1 MKLDVSLKQSQK
13 LAMTTELR
21 QSIEILQFNIQE
33 LQEFLSDLA
42 LENPTMDLEIKRNSI
57 EDYSYKKSRKSQ
69 DEDEDYFF
77 EKYISQEE
85 TLFDYLY
92 EQLLSL
98 KLNKTERQIGR
109 LLLENIDD
117 KGYIIID
124 LYEFSNRYKFS
135 FSSVLKVLNLM
146 KDFLPVGI
154 CASSLEECLLKQAQ
168 AKGLSKLTQAL
179 INWNLVDLAENRV
192 GLLAD
197 KYGVENEEIQKS
209 FDEIKKLNP
218 KPGSFLNRD
227 PKPTKFIIPD
237 VILEFEGD
245 ETKLFL
251 NEENKIS
258 IARNQDYLNMFKA
271 DVDLETR
278 TYLKDKFKETNWII
292 RSLRQRGET
301 ILKVSGALCH
311 IQKDFL
317 LSKGPLKPLT
327 MKELANK
334 LDLHESTI
342 SRTCNGKYIQTPNKV
357 MELKEF
363 FTRGLTSDQGLV
375 SANELKLYI
384 KTAIKTEDK
393 RKPLSDQKIT
403 DELNALG
410 YNISRRTV
418 QKYRDE
424 MGILSSTKRKRF

>member
-21 QSIEILQFNIQE
+21 QSIEILQFNKQE
-33 LQEFLSDLA
+33 LLEFLSDLA
-42 LENPTMDLEIKRNSI
+42 LENPTMDLEIKNYSI
-57 EDYSYKKSRKSQ
+57 DDYSYPRSRKSQ
-69 DEDEDYFF
+69 DEEEDYSF
-77 EKYISQEE
+77 EKYISKEE
-85 TLFDYLY
+85 TLYDYLY
-92 EQLLSL
+92 EQLLAL
-98 KLNKTERQIGR
+98 KLNKTERQIGK

-135 FSSVLKVLNLM
+135 FSSVIKVLNLM

-168 AKGLSKLTQAL
+168 AKGLSKLTQAI

-197 KYGVENEEIQKS
+197 KYGVEKEDIQKS
-209 FDEIKKLNP
+209 FDEIRMLNP
-218 KPGSFLNRD
+218 KPGSFLSKD

-237 VILEFEGD
+237 VILEV
-245 ETKLFL
+245 TANKLSLSL
-251 NEENKIS
+251 NEENNFS
-258 IARNQDYLNMFKA
+258 IARNQDYLNMFKE
-271 DVDLETR
+271 DIDLETR

-292 RSLRQRGET
+292 RSLRQRSET
-301 ILKVSGALCH
+301 ILKVTEALCH

-317 LSKGPLKPLT
+317 LKQGPLKPLT
-327 MKELANK
+327 MKDLANE

-342 SRTCNGKYIQTPNKV
+342 SRTCNGKYLQTPSKI

-363 FTRGLTSDQGLV
+363 FTTALTSDQGLV

-393 RKPLSDQKIT
+393 SKPLSDQKIT
-403 DELNALG
+403 DDLNALG

-418 QKYRDE
+418 QKYRNE

>member
-13 LAMTTELR
+13 LVMTTELR
-21 QSIEILQFNIQE
+21 QSIEILQFNKQE
-33 LQEFLSDLA
+33 LLEFLSDLA
-42 LENPTMDLEIKRNSI
+42 LENPTMDLEIKNYSI
-57 EDYSYKKSRKSQ
+57 DDYSYTRPRNSQ
-69 DEDEDYFF
+69 DEDEDYSF

-85 TLFDYLY
+85 TLYDYLY
-92 EQLLSL
+92 EQLLAL
-98 KLNKTERQIGR
+98 KLNKTERQIGK

-146 KDFLPVGI
+146 KDFLPLGI

-168 AKGLSKLTQAL
+168 AKGLSKLTQAI
-179 INWNLVDLAENRV
+179 INWDLVDLAENRV

-197 KYGVENEEIQKS
+197 RYGVEKEDIQKS
-209 FDEIKKLNP
+209 FDEIRKLNP
-218 KPGSFLNRD
+218 KPGSFLSKD
-227 PKPTKFIIPD
+227 PKPTKFISPD
-237 VILEFEGD
+237 VILEVKADKLNLSLND
-245 ETKLFL
+245 ENNF
-251 NEENKIS
+251 S
-258 IARNQDYLNMFKA
+258 IARNQDYLNIFKE
-271 DVDLETR
+271 DIDLETR

-292 RSLRQRGET
+292 RSLKQRGTT
-301 ILKVSGALCH
+301 ILKVAEALCL

-317 LSKGPLKPLT
+317 LKQGPLKPLT

-334 LDLHESTI
+334 LNLHESTI
-342 SRTCNGKYIQTPNKV
+342 SRTCNGKYIQTPSKV

-363 FTRGLTSDQGLV
+363 FTTGLTSDQGLV

-384 KTAIKTEDK
+384 KTAIKTED
-393 RKPLSDQKIT
+393 RNKPLSDQKIA
-403 DELNALG
+403 DDLNALG
-410 YNISRRTV
+410 YKISRRTV